1 MKSFISWISGKNYL
15 KKVITE
21 QMPNKFNRYIEVF
34 GGAGWVLFSKRNM
47 LIWRF
52 ITIITAIW

>member
-1 MKSFISWISGKNYL
+1 LGFYYSNKSNKCSILERRIDMKSFISWISGKNYL

-34 GGAGWVLFSKRNM
+34 GGAG
-47 LIWRF
+47 
-52 ITIITAIW
+52 